1 MPRWI
6 FPLIILTIV
15 IVLVEIY
22 TFQAFKTISKNKLV
36 RFSFLAVSL
45 VVYLYSF
52 IVIFSYDRS
61 NGQTPEFQM
70 AMGVL
75 LTFSIPKLVVILVL
89 FGEDMYRGVFKLISA
104 IASGETKPL
113 AGRRNFISQIALGLA
128 AIPFASFIYGIVQG
142 KYNYK
147 VLKYQLTF
155 KDLPAAFDGFTIT
168 QISDIHS
175 GSFTNKEKIKYG
187 VDLINQQKSDIM
199 LFTGDIVNN
208 KADEMDNWMDV
219 FDKLEAKEGKYS
231 ILGNHDY
238 GDYMD
243 WDNQKDKKDNFQ
255 KVKDIHQKIGFDLLL
270 DEHRYLEKN
279 GQKIALLGVE
289 NWGKGFNQAGDLQ
302 RAAAGV
308 RQEDFKILMS
318 HDPSHW
324 EEKVKKDPFN
334 YQLTLSGHTHG
345 LQMGIEIPG
354 WFKWSPSK
362 YVYKQW
368 AGLYEE
374 AGRFINVNRGFGY
387 HAFPG
392 RVGIWP
398 EITVIE
404 LKKG

>member
-75 LTFSIPKLVVILVL
+75 LTFSIPKLVVILVI

-155 KDLPAAFDGFTIT
+155 KDLPVAFDGFTIT

-243 WDNQKDKKDNFQ
+243 WDNPQDKKDNFQ